1 MKNQLK
7 ITLPGS
13 IRSKKNSKRIYAR
26 GPYTKVLP
34 SRAYTIWE
42 AEARSTMLAMGHRT
56 LLNGPVSVEAH
67 VYYKG
72 PKPDL
77 SGTLE
82 SIGDALEGYVWAND
96 TQIESW
102 DGSRLHHDI
111 ENPRTEIIV
120 RWK

>member
-1 MKNQLK
+1 MDEIKIFYFNNGMVIIGKPEYETTDVLDETITDLTK
-7 ITLPGS
+7 ITSP
-13 IRSKKNSKRIYAR
+13 
-26 GPYTKVLP
+26 
-34 SRAYTIWE
+34 RAIMVMQD
-42 AEARSTMLAMGHRT
+42 ANGRT
-56 LLNGPVSVEAH
+56 VAQMIELFG
-67 VYYKG
+67 
-72 PKPDL
+72 KPDL